1 MIRSDIARRSLFAVL
16 AILALAVLSP
26 AAASEPGSL
35 RVPVLV
41 YHRFGPTGGDM
52 MVSTATFQGQLQ
64 WLHDHGYT
72 VIPLRSLVDYRL
84 GRGPAPPP
92 RAVVIT
98 ADDGNKSVYSGMFP
112 LVRQYGIP
120 VTLFIYPSAISN
132 AAYALTWDQLRELQ
146 ASGRFD
152 VQSHTYWH
160 PNFRT
165 ERARLPAADYDK
177 FVALQLTK
185 SKEVLARHLGGTI
198 DLLAWP
204 YGIHDDDLA
213 RQAARAGYVAAFSLE
228 GRPVEAGDDLMA
240 LPRYLVTD
248 ADRGAAFGRMVG
260 GGAR

>member
-1 MIRSDIARRSLFAVL
+1 MMRSAIVRRCLLAIVAVL
-16 AILALAVLSP
+16 ALAFLSP
-26 AAASEPGSL
+26 TEAAEPGSL
-35 RVPVLV
+35 AVPVLV

-52 MVSTATFQGQLQ
+52 MVSTATFGWQLQ
-64 WLHDHGYT
+64 WLRDHDYT
-72 VIPLRSLVDYRL
+72 VIPLRTLVDYRL

-98 ADDGNKSVYSGMFP
+98 ADDGNESVYTGMLP

-132 AAYALTWDQLRELQ
+132 ASYALTWEQLREMH

-152 VQSHTYWH
+152 IQSHTYWH
-160 PNFRT
+160 PNFRH
-165 ERARLPAADYDK
+165 ERARLSPAEYDK
-177 FVALQLTK
+177 FVVFQLTR
-185 SKEVLARHLGGTI
+185 SKEVLARRLGVTI

-213 RQAARAGYVAAFSLE
+213 RQAARAGYVAAFTLE
-228 GRPVEAGDDLMA
+228 RRPVGQADALMA

-248 ADRGAAFGRMVG
+248 ADRGAAFGRVAG
-260 GGAR
+260 GEAR